1 MKLKQRCRGLVWWPG
16 INRDIKA
23 MVKEC
28 ATCLFSGKTSPLAP
42 PPLQLLVW
50 PTRPWEHVQL
60 DICGEIH
67 GVPHHQRFLVV
78 AYDLHSNWPEVI
90 PMGMVITRAMVDI
103 LDMLFACWG
112 LPQDV
117 TPDNGPQFTL
127 AEFPS
132 FVVGCELQLPLDRLQ
147 PSAAQAPANNTQAAG
162 KKHQHKMKQCF
173 DRAHRATA
181 PTIQVLNWVRTGR
194 LHRDNKLRSFWSMPL
209 QDSHQPGLATL
220 QLTDGSRWHAS

>member
-1 MKLKQRCRGLVWWPG
+1 
-16 INRDIKA
+16 
-23 MVKEC
+23 MV
-28 ATCLFSGKTSPLAP
+28 
-42 PPLQLLVW
+42 
-50 PTRPWEHVQL
+50 VQL

-67 GVPHHQRFLVV
+67 GVPHHQRCLVV

-132 FVVGCELQLPLDRLQ
+132 FVVGCELQLQLRHKSRTLLLLLQ
-147 PSAAQAPANNTQAAG
+147 IYIRRYQN
-162 KKHQHKMKQCF
+162 C
-173 DRAHRATA
+173 
-181 PTIQVLNWVRTGR
+181 
-194 LHRDNKLRSFWSMPL
+194 
-209 QDSHQPGLATL
+209 
-220 QLTDGSRWHAS
+220 